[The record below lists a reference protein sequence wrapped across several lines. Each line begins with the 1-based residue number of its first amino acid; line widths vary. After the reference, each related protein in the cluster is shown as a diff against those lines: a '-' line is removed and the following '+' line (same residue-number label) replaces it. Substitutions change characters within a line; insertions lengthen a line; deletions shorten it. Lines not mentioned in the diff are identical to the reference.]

1 MVVDP
6 STEGSKVCPKCKER
20 KLLYNFYGS
29 FTKGK
34 IHSWCKECEKIHYH
48 QSKKNREYKAA
59 YYKQRKINGLIKKL
73 TPEERVLA
81 TRRAR
86 INRKNSWEKFRVHD
100 ARKRAKR
107 KNLAF
112 NITSDYIKSITPSDM
127 ICPAL
132 GIQMKVGENFKDSKV
147 SAPSLDRLIPKLGYV
162 KGNIVIVSTR
172 ANTLKRDATPEELM
186 KIAKFYKK
194 VFKEQ
199 NPRQLVL
206 DL

>member
-1 MVVDP
+1 MLVDP
-6 STEGSKVCPKCKER
+6 SIEGSKVCPKCKER
-20 KLLYNFYGS
+20 KLLYDFYAA
-29 FTKGK
+29 FTKGR
-34 IHSWCKECEKIHYH
+34 IHSWCKECESIHAY
-48 QSKKNREYKAA
+48 A
-59 YYKQRKINGLIKKL
+59 YYTNNWERKRIKDAK
-73 TPEERVLA
+73 T
-81 TRRAR
+81 RAR
-86 INRKNSWEKFRVHD
+86 YLKIPF
-100 ARKRAKR
+100 
-107 KNLAF
+107 NL
-112 NITSDYIKSITPSDM
+112 TEEYIKSIAPTDM
-127 ICPAL
+127 VCPAL

>member
-20 KLLYNFYGS
+20 KLLYNFYCY

-34 IHSWCKECEKIHYH
+34 IHSWCKECE
-48 QSKKNREYKAA
+48 AA
-59 YYKQRKINGLIKKL
+59 YYKQRKINGKIKKL

-81 TRRAR
+81 TRRAK
-86 INRKNSWEKFRVHD
+86 INRKNSWEIFRVHG
-100 ARKRAKR
+100 ARKRAKL

-132 GIQMKVGENFKDSKV
+132 GIQMKVGGDFKNSII
-147 SAPSLDRLIPKLGYV
+147 SAPSLDRLIPELGYV
-162 KGNIVIVSTR
+162 KGNIAVVSTR

-186 KIAKFYKK
+186 KVAKFYEK

-199 NPRQLVL
+199 NPRQLEL

>member
-6 STEGSKVCPKCKER
+6 STEGKVCSRCKEW
-20 KLLYNFYGS
+20 KLFYMFGARREVID
-29 FTKGK
+29 KHK
-34 IHSWCKECEKIHYH
+34 SWCKECEVLASAAYSITPRGKATKARYRNTP
-48 QSKKNREYKAA
+48 KGKETKALWNAKNWERRRVKDAKNRARYL
-59 YYKQRKINGLIKKL
+59 KIPFNL
-73 TPEERVLA
+73 TTE
-81 TRRAR
+81 
-86 INRKNSWEKFRVHD
+86 
-100 ARKRAKR
+100 
-107 KNLAF
+107 
-112 NITSDYIKSITPSDM
+112 YIKSITPSDM

-186 KIAKFYKK
+186 KVAKFYEK

-199 NPRQLVL
+199 NPRQLAL